1 MKTQDTAH
9 PAAGKG
15 TAKSKNTRKKNTRL
29 PVTNWLSP
37 DACQLRGAAR
47 HAGQTPAP

>member
-1 MKTQDTAH
+1 MKTQDTIH

-15 TAKSKNTRKKNTRL
+15 TRKSKNTAKKSTL
-29 PVTNWLSP
+29 HPIGASLSP

-47 HAGQTPAP
+47 AAGQTPAP